1 MFEFLKFLTKRPSDK
16 TILIWR
22 IIFWILLIGV
32 FYYNLIILG
41 KWIDF
46 PFVGKE
52 NILYVKYGIT
62 ALWIIPLL
70 LWITNLCLFKSK
82 YVRIIQVIF
91 GVILIYI
98 SSLIQESPSLDFDTL
113 IFLMALLPLIAWASG
128 KCITSK
134 CLKYWQKIT
143 KVRV

>member
-16 TILIWR
+16 IILIWR

-41 KWIDF
+41 KWVDF
-46 PFVGKE
+46 PFIGKE
-52 NILYVKYGIT
+52 NILYVKYSIT
-62 ALWIIPLL
+62 ALWIIPML

-82 YVRIIQVIF
+82 YVRIIQIIF
-91 GVILIYI
+91 WVILLYI
-98 SSLIQESPSLDFDTL
+98 SSIIQESPSLDFDTL
-113 IFLMALLPLIAWASG
+113 IFLMGLLPLLAGITG